1 MSRCFKT
8 VRTKSDCGFALA
20 EVLLALTLFTVLGV
34 MAMQAQTHAVKLAQ
48 IRIDA
53 AEIETAMD
61 LFGHYATQQELDA
74 EQVVVGSDFSQSL
87 QLRGIPVPNMLSR
100 LQSVSV
106 LEEGFLFHWYLQD
119 YAHTA
124 ALVRRLAT
132 SQQQGSNVLTFAV
145 RP

>member
-1 MSRCFKT
+1 MSQRLLKT
-8 VRTKSDCGFALA
+8 LTSGYRGFALA

-48 IRIDA
+48 IRIDV

-61 LFGHYATQQELDA
+61 LFSHYATQQALGVD
-74 EQVVVGSDFSQSL
+74 QVVVGSDFSQSL

-100 LQSVSV
+100 LHSVSV
-106 LEEGFLFHWYLQD
+106 LEEGFLFHWHVQD